1 MLADWAEKK
10 KDGGGTCPH
19 LSLNTKARRWLAN
32 MGATRPPASS
42 VASALG
48 FCKNTRHWVARAG
61 PFTTPWELSLGG
73 GFGPIKALKRG
84 QTRPGESIN
93 HARVVCLIAKA

>member
-1 MLADWAEKK
+1 MEEGHAR
-10 KDGGGTCPH
+10 PH
-19 LSLNTKARRWLAN
+19 LFVTTMANRWLAN
-32 MGATRPPASS
+32 MGAPSQPVSS

-61 PFTTPWELSLGG
+61 PFSAPWELPLGG
-73 GFGPIKALKRG
+73 GFGPIKALIRG